1 MTKSREGREDLVI
14 GWSMTDG
21 DTRQDRGGGVADM
34 LLQLGLA
41 VWALKPLV
49 DGFARFGLR
58 KTRNGVW
65 CGTWRH
71 REGCVEAKH
80 SREGLMGVGC
90 TVSTWTIMPL
100 GLSGSRKYLR
110 TGLECVI

>member
-1 MTKSREGREDLVI
+1 MIRWSR
-14 GWSMTDG
+14 MDG
-21 DTRQDRGGGVADM
+21 DTRQDHGGGIADT

-71 REGCVEAKH
+71 REGYVEAKH
-80 SREGLMGVGC
+80 SHEGSVAVGWKEFNLDNYAPE
-90 TVSTWTIMPL
+90 VKWFKEISK
-100 GLSGSRKYLR
+100 GR
-110 TGLECVI
+110 LENV